1 MQIRGVEGKRPE
13 ERWGKVWRGTDML
26 ASGFAL
32 VSCAAACRVNRGR
45 TNRSSRQRR
54 EAKKRERP
62 AITGAGVRVD
72 GRDDEGAAEDAGR
85 EGLAD
90 GYGGGAF
97 DWADRCAGA
106 REDGFDLRDGP
117 AHLWVGPMVAGAHQA
132 AGDAGAR
139 ILRRGRARGRR
150 GARG

>member
-13 ERWGKVWRGTDML
+13 ERWGKVWRGMDVL
-26 ASGFAL
+26 ASGFAP
-32 VSCAAACRVNRGR
+32 VSCVAACRVNRGKR
-45 TNRSSRQRR
+45 TGPPATLGRQ
-54 EAKKRERP
+54 KREGP

-97 DWADRCAGA
+97 DWADRRAGA
-106 REDGFDLRDGP
+106 REDGFDLRDRP
-117 AHLWVGPMVAGAHQA
+117 AHLWVGQMVAGAHQA
-132 AGDAGAR
+132 AGDAGA
-139 ILRRGRARGRR
+139 
-150 GARG
+150 